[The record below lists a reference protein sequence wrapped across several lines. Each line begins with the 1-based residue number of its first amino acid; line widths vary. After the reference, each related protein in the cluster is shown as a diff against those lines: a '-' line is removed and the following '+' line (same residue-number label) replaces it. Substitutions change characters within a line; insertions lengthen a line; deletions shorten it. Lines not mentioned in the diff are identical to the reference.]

1 MYLPN
6 AKPADAARLFNSGG
20 LRMFGIPA
28 SLGAILLLVP
38 PGPAG
43 RIFLAELKCGADE
56 AEAARRPPCAR
67 GEL

>member
-6 AKPADAARLFNSGG
+6 AKPVDAARLFNSGG

-43 RIFLAELKCGADE
+43 RIFIEELKCGADE
-56 AEAARRPPCAR
+56 AEAASKPPSAR
-67 GEL
+67 GGP

>member
-6 AKPADAARLFNSGG
+6 AKPVDAARLFNSGG
-20 LRMFGIPA
+20 LRMYGIPA

-43 RIFLAELKCGADE
+43 RIFIEELKCGVDE
-56 AEAARRPPCAR
+56 SGAAPKPRSAR
-67 GEL
+67 GEP

>member
-6 AKPADAARLFNSGG
+6 AKPVDAARLFNSGG

-43 RIFLAELKCGADE
+43 RIFIEELKCGADE
-56 AEAARRPPCAR
+56 AEAERKPPVAR
-67 GEL
+67 G